1 MTILKLSLLLLLV
14 LLAGPV
20 LAVST
25 GMANLDRNWHT
36 ANRDAI
42 GLAPN
47 PLEVREPVIQVYAAR
62 AFNWRGAFAVHT
74 WVSTKRR
81 GARDFISYEVI
92 GWRSYHGQSP
102 VVARRGAPDRRWFGA
117 EPMLLS
123 ELRGAEVESVID
135 RIEDAVARYPFGD
148 QYRVW
153 PGPNSNTFTAWVG
166 REVPEL
172 RLDLPPTAV
181 GKDFL
186 GPTTIFAASPS
197 GTGFQI
203 SLFGLIGVLAAL
215 EEGLEINLLGLSAGV
230 DPLDLAIKVPGLGRI
245 PG

>member
-1 MTILKLSLLLLLV
+1 MTILKLSLLLIV
-14 LLAGPV
+14 ALLAGPV

-25 GMANLDRNWHT
+25 GMAKLDQSWHT

-47 PLEVREPVIQVYAAR
+47 PFEVREPVVQVYAAR

-74 WVSTKRR
+74 WVATKRQ
-81 GARDFISYEVI
+81 GATDFISYEVI

-102 VVARRGAPDRRWFGA
+102 VVARRGTPDRRWFGA

-123 ELRGAEVESVID
+123 ELRGADVEAVID
-135 RIEDAVARYPFGD
+135 RVEDAVARYPFRD

-153 PGPNSNTFTAWVG
+153 PGPNSNTFTAWVA

-203 SLFGLIGVLAAL
+203 SLFGLIGVLAAI
-215 EEGLEINLLGLSAGV
+215 EEGLEINLLGLSAGI